1 MRRTLAALA
10 TAGLALTLLAGCSGG
25 DGGSSD
31 GGSSGGD
38 SGSSGAPSASKTAA
52 AAPAQTKQEACSL
65 LENELASFL
74 KEQGSSSAPA
84 EPKARAALVDEF
96 VQRIDSALTKVSN
109 DQVHDTFEDFSDA
122 AKGYSS
128 AIRSGAAEDSTEV
141 TKAQSEVQTT
151 LDQVSAVCPA
161 KS

>member
-1 MRRTLAALA
+1 MRRTLTALA

-25 DGGSSD
+25 DGGSS
-31 GGSSGGD
+31 GGD
-38 SGSSGAPSASKTAA
+38 SGSSSAPSASKTAA
-52 AAPAQTKQEACSL
+52 APAQTKEEACSL

-74 KEQGSSSAPA
+74 KEQGSNSAPA
-84 EPKARAALVDEF
+84 EPKARAALVEEF

-109 DQVHDTFEDFSDA
+109 DQVHDTFEDFSGA

-128 AIRSGAAEDSTEV
+128 AIRSGAAEDSAEV
-141 TKAQSEVQTT
+141 KTAQTEVQTT

-161 KS
+161 KN

>member
-1 MRRTLAALA
+1 MPKKLIALA

-25 DGGSSD
+25 DGGSS
-31 GGSSGGD
+31 GGD
-38 SGSSGAPSASKTAA
+38 SGSSSAPSASKTAA
-52 AAPAQTKQEACSL
+52 AAPAQTKEEACSL

-74 KEQGSSSAPA
+74 KEQGANTAPSDV
-84 EPKARAALVDEF
+84 KARGALIGEF

-109 DQVHDTFEDFSDA
+109 ERVHDTFEEFSGA
-122 AKGYSS
+122 AKSYSS
-128 AIRSGAAEDSTEV
+128 AIESGSAEDSPEV
-141 TKAQSEVQTT
+141 KKAQSDVQTT

>member
-1 MRRTLAALA
+1 MPKKLIALA

-25 DGGSSD
+25 D
-31 GGSSGGD
+31 
-38 SGSSGAPSASKTAA
+38 SGSSSAPSASKTAA
-52 AAPAQTKQEACSL
+52 AAPAQTKGEACSL

-84 EPKARAALVDEF
+84 DPKARAALVDEF

-109 DQVHDTFEDFSDA
+109 DQVHDTFEDFSGA

-128 AIRSGAAEDSTEV
+128 AIRSGAAEDSAEV
-141 TKAQSEVQTT
+141 KKAQTEVQTT

>member
-1 MRRTLAALA
+1 MRRTLTALA

-25 DGGSSD
+25 SSD

-38 SGSSGAPSASKTAA
+38 SGSSSAPSASKTAA
-52 AAPAQTKQEACSL
+52 APAQTKEEACSL

-74 KEQGSSSAPA
+74 KEQGSNSAPA
-84 EPKARAALVDEF
+84 EPKARAALVEEF

-109 DQVHDTFEDFSDA
+109 DQVHDTFEDFSGA

-128 AIRSGAAEDSTEV
+128 AIRSGAAEDSAEV
-141 TKAQSEVQTT
+141 KTAQTEVQTT